1 MWLEKNG
8 PLAAW
13 SKLSGTTRFA
23 TVVGTAILVLFG
35 AVVATRANANAQ
47 RSADATVAATPAVDD
62 IPTTITRE
70 WCGRLGA
77 RLEPRLAAQ
86 AEAQYPGRGAA
97 ANVHDYVLN
106 MVNNCLADVGKPVA
120 PHWRCHWD
128 ETFDGAESCK
138 AMEKSAKAE
147 ERRAEAAT
155 APSSSAADPV
165 VGTADATCACT
176 VVHRWSKAREWLP
189 TKVRTTINAEF
200 LDMGCEPWTE
210 ADLPFSAIR
219 RDDFARAAYALDK
232 LVADVEALPGC
243 ADDKE
248 ARKRMLDTAREIQK
262 ARKLWERTLDKPS
275 PSVAEL
281 NQANR
286 ATCALQT
293 RLWKTLHESC
303 GKTAVT
309 GYSAKAC
316 GFGCP
321 NW

>member
-1 MWLEKNG
+1 MWQAKDG
-8 PLAAW
+8 PMAAW

-23 TVVGTAILVLFG
+23 TVVGAAILVLFG

-47 RSADATVAATPAVDD
+47 RSADATAAGTPASEEDV
-62 IPTTITRE
+62 PAMITRE

-77 RLEPRLAAQ
+77 RLEPRLTAQ
-86 AEAQYPGRGAA
+86 AQAKFPGRDVST
-97 ANVHDYVLN
+97 VHDYVLN
-106 MVNNCLADVGKPVA
+106 LVNNCLEDVGTPLA

-128 ETFDGAESCK
+128 ETFDGSDQCK
-138 AMEKSAKAE
+138 AMQKAAKAE
-147 ERRAEAAT
+147 QRRAEAAT
-155 APSSSAADPV
+155 APSSLAAGPDV
-165 VGTADATCACT
+165 ATADTTCACT

-200 LDMGCEPWTE
+200 LDTGCEPWSE
-210 ADLPFSAIR
+210 SDLPFSAIR

-243 ADDKE
+243 AEDND

-262 ARKLWERTLDKPS
+262 ARKVWERTLEKPT

-281 NQANR
+281 NQANS
-286 ATCALQT
+286 ATCAIQT

-309 GYSAKAC
+309 GYSAKGC